1 MEGKTAEK
9 VIPAIGPLVLALAKT
24 FHWAGLY
31 GTNHPILAKRVGE
44 FHAAL
49 LDHLSHEPEERLLVG
64 IARDKVLYRNEFL
77 GEGQELVIR
86 LTESLYLRQIAPVG
100 FDPAVTTEGLLSLF
114 RYLHES
120 QGNETAVSPEQ
131 FLQESGITGISLS
144 PYNYKELLSR
154 KLSDSQ
160 APAQSESREKEL
172 WRLLLADD
180 FTNKNVEKEIMEEL
194 LHAPAL
200 LPAILRRARGGG
212 SRQETAPREADRKST
227 RLDSRHR

>member
-9 VIPAIGPLVLALAKT
+9 VSPAIGPRALARAKP

-49 LDHLSHEPEERLLVG
+49 LDRLSHEPEEQVLVG
-64 IARDKVLYRNEFL
+64 IARDKVLDRNEFL
-77 GEGQELVIR
+77 GEGQELVVR
-86 LTESLYLRQIAPVG
+86 LTESLYLRQIATVG
-100 FDPAVTTEGLLSLF
+100 FDPAVTPEGLLSLF

-120 QGNETAVSPEQ
+120 QGYETAVSPEQ
-131 FLQESGITGISLS
+131 FLRESGITGIYLS

-160 APAQSESREKEL
+160 APVQSESREKEL
-172 WRLLLADD
+172 WRLLLADH
-180 FTNKNVEKEIMEEL
+180 FTNKHVEKEIMEEL

-200 LPAILRRARGGG
+200 LPPILRRARGAERRAGPP
-212 SRQETAPREADRKST
+212 PRDT
-227 RLDSRHR
+227 RD